1 MLRKRKSCFWLALAI
16 VLSVFAMPFH
26 AVAKEGE
33 DRAAVYVKVPEDW
46 KEPCIWAWDEAGNN
60 AFAAWPGGAMEE
72 DSKNEGWYYA
82 WIPVWAD
89 HVIIN
94 ANEGAVQTG
103 ELLLEGKNAWVTVA
117 DAEQVEVT
125 GEQLTEGEIPPY
137 VETFP
142 VHVKVDES
150 WEKPCL
156 WAWSAPDGKNVFEAW
171 PGKELKE
178 TESGWYEG
186 NLPVWVNSII
196 INANE
201 GAVQTEDMSIDP
213 AEIWVITEA
222 DGTGDFSYEDP
233 EAKEISPV
241 TVWVKAPADW
251 EGPCLWAWSAPDGTN
266 AFSAWPGEALEED
279 ASGWMKKEVPG
290 WVNSIIVNGTEGSV
304 QTADLSVDPGK
315 EVWVVVDS
323 PEAAEVFYEKPAAA
337 ESNGKE
343 ESAAEPGTVKEPE
356 TAAETAAEPINTV
369 KEEHRSGL
377 LPVLFVIIAAAAVG
391 GGIAVSRKKGR
402 GK

>member
-1 MLRKRKSCFWLALAI
+1 MLRKRKSCIWLALAI
-16 VLSVFAMPFH
+16 VLAVFVTPFR
-26 AVAKEGE
+26 ADAETEE
-33 DRAAVYVKVPEDW
+33 DRAAVYVKVPDDW

-60 AFAAWPGGAMEE
+60 AFSAWPGGAMEE
-72 DSKNEGWYYA
+72 DSENEGWYYA

-89 HVIIN
+89 HVILN

-103 ELLLEGKNAWVTVA
+103 ELMLDGKNTWVTVA
-117 DAEQVEVT
+117 DAEHVEVT

-137 VETFP
+137 VEKFA

-156 WAWSAPDGKNVFEAW
+156 WAWSTPDGKNVFEAW

-186 NLPVWVNSII
+186 SLPVWVNSII

-201 GAVQTEDMSIDP
+201 GAVQTEDLSIDP
-213 AEIWVITEA
+213 AEIWVIAEA
-222 DGTGDFSYEDP
+222 DGTSEFSYDDP
-233 EAKEISPV
+233 EAEEILPF

-251 EGPCLWAWSAPDGTN
+251 EEPCLWAWSAPDGTN
-266 AFSAWPGEALEED
+266 AFSAWPGEPLEED
-279 ASGWMKKEVPG
+279 ASGWLKKEVPG

-304 QTADLSVDPGK
+304 QTADLSVEPGK

-323 PEAAEVFYEKPAAA
+323 PDVADVFYEEPAIE
-337 ESNGKE
+337 ESKEKE
-343 ESAAEPGTVKEPE
+343 ESTEESETVKESGTTTE
-356 TAAETAAEPINTV
+356 TATTEDV
-369 KEEHRSGL
+369 KGEHKSSA
-377 LPVLFVIIAAAAVG
+377 PVMVFIVVIAAAVVG